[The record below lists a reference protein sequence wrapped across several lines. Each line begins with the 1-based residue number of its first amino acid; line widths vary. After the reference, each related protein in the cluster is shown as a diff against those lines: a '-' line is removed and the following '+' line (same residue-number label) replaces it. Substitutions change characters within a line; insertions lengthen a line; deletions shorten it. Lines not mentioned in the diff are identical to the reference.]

1 MKYEYKVIHMGS
13 DVAVEAKLNEL
24 GEEGW
29 KVVAASW
36 DSTADLHVVYLM
48 REKKYIA
55 NLQFRTGQSKKDI
68 IVCFFWICKTFRNE
82 KVLIRKMLEAVQT
95 DYFLPKQVPI
105 RKRETY
111 NSSKSKN
118 L

>member
-36 DSTADLHVVYLM
+36 DSTADLQVVYLM
-48 REKKYIA
+48 REK
-55 NLQFRTGQSKKDI
+55 R
-68 IVCFFWICKTFRNE
+68 
-82 KVLIRKMLEAVQT
+82 
-95 DYFLPKQVPI
+95 
-105 RKRETY
+105 
-111 NSSKSKN
+111 
-118 L
+118 